1 MKHTPAQ
8 DQAIHAKGNIL
19 VVAGAGTGK
28 TRTLID
34 RCMMQL
40 LDPVEEVSLLEIL
53 MVTFTEAAATEMKER
68 IAHRLEMALES
79 DPQNPDLQE
88 KLAQIDT
95 ASIGTLH
102 AFCLNLIRQHFHLL
116 VLDPQARVLE
126 QEEVSTIEQQTLDE
140 LLDQHYD
147 GKDEFSESVRRY
159 VAEFE
164 NGWDKG
170 LREWILKIHR
180 YSCAMVD
187 PDAWVLNQIENLIHE
202 FPDLWVKWL
211 HEEIQCWLQEW
222 IPFLSQLPEENTNAK
237 ACLEILEEFSAGDT
251 SFESLFNCVSSLGE
265 RDHKECWPKGF
276 KTKHRAPILKLLD
289 DAAFLAT
296 LCPSDEKKGIPSR
309 KTGHGIVNVRVF

>member
-8 DQAIHAKGNIL
+8 REAIHAKGNIL

-34 RCMMQL
+34 RCMKQL
-40 LDPVEEVSLLEIL
+40 IDPEEKTTLLEIL
-53 MVTFTEAAATEMKER
+53 MVIFTEAAATEMKER
-68 IAHRLEMALES
+68 IADRLEQALEN
-79 DPQNPDLQE
+79 DPQNADLQE
-88 KLAQIDT
+88 KLAQIDA

-102 AFCLNLIRQHFHLL
+102 SFCLNLIRQHFHLL

-126 QEEVSTIEQQTLDE
+126 TEEVSSLEQQTLDE

-147 GKDEFSESVRRY
+147 GTDELSESVRRY

-187 PDAWVLNQIENLIHE
+187 PDG
-202 FPDLWVKWL
+202 WL
-211 HEEIQCWLQEW
+211 LDQ
-222 IPFLSQLPEENTNAK
+222 SQSL
-237 ACLEILEEFSAGDT
+237 ILESPEHGT
-251 SFESLFNCVSSLGE
+251 NGSS
-265 RDHKECWPKGF
+265 
-276 KTKHRAPILKLLD
+276 
-289 DAAFLAT
+289 
-296 LCPSDEKKGIPSR
+296 KKCS
-309 KTGHGIVNVRVF
+309 HGQRSGYQT